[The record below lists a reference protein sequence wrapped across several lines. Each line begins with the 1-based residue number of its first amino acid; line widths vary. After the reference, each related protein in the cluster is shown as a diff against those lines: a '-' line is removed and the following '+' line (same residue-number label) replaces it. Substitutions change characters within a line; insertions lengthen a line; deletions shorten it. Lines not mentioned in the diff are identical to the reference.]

1 MITFVQGNILTT
13 DEEAIVNP
21 VNHMKTDEE
30 IIEFIIDCYNED
42 PDGRVY
48 LRACQFL
55 GDSRGISRPMKS
67 YIERPEKSPLE
78 TNSHRNPLEVRL

>member
-1 MITFVQGNILTT
+1 MITFVQGNILTA
-13 DEEAIVNP
+13 DEKAIVNP

-55 GDSRGISRPMKS
+55 GDSRGILKAYEILHRATRKIASRNQQPSKS
-67 YIERPEKSPLE
+67 TGS
-78 TNSHRNPLEVRL
+78 

>member
-1 MITFVQGNILTT
+1 MITFVQGNILTA
-13 DEEAIVNP
+13 DEKAIVNP

-55 GDSRGISRPMKS
+55 GDSRGILQAYEILHRATREIASRNQQPSKS
-67 YIERPEKSPLE
+67 TGS
-78 TNSHRNPLEVRL
+78 